1 MDTLL
6 LGFSSG
12 RCTLLLFSCF
22 QAAYYDRAKK
32 LAAAVEGACGDRVS
46 VRRPCGGM
54 FLWVEFR
61 TVEDTEDLV
70 DLMTKHKVRP
80 RPSMNW
86 NRKGSIRMHARLQC
100 HIDVDL
106 GILVDLDLSLFMNS
120 FSTHTCMG

>member
-1 MDTLL
+1 MLSTVLIS
-6 LGFSSG
+6 F
-12 RCTLLLFSCF
+12 F
-22 QAAYYDRAKK
+22 QAAYYSRARK
-32 LAAAVEGACGDRVS
+32 LATAVEGACGDRVS

-80 RPSMNW
+80 KLPTNQ
-86 NRKGSIRMHARLQC
+86 NRKGKIRMHAQLQC
-100 HIDVDL
+100 HIDL
-106 GILVDLDLSLFMNS
+106 EMFANLDLPLCMSS